1 MVFWPGG
8 EARGSSGDPRAA
20 LGTAPR
26 AAGWSWLSHISPRAV
41 SPFPLLVCLLGD
53 APEPCPLPRYQ
64 FCLLG
69 DAGHP
74 AVWPCSVHPGVHHP
88 RHTHPPLSP
97 AWGCPRT
104 AGSFGEHE
112 ARCLDL
118 SRAPGSLGTCS
129 RRGAR
134 CWKMPR
140 SGLPEAA
147 TRSKSGLSTEL
158 RFPSAPLSQELAIQ
172 EQQQHLGRW
181 KPSGGARLR
190 SAPGALSAQPG
201 CPCSSPRA
209 QRQAWSRALPLTS
222 PARANPACPR
232 GPVPALSPGH
242 LPLVTRK
249 VTASP
254 GVPVAPRRARAGAAW
269 GRQSLAEPLGLRGQ
283 QVGPSSSVRLGWQ
296 PLMSPGTHPF
306 KEQPQI
312 SSCPPLA

>member
-1 MVFWPGG
+1 
-8 EARGSSGDPRAA
+8 
-20 LGTAPR
+20 
-26 AAGWSWLSHISPRAV
+26 
-41 SPFPLLVCLLGD
+41 
-53 APEPCPLPRYQ
+53 
-64 FCLLG
+64 
-69 DAGHP
+69 
-74 AVWPCSVHPGVHHP
+74 
-88 RHTHPPLSP
+88 
-97 AWGCPRT
+97 
-104 AGSFGEHE
+104 
-112 ARCLDL
+112 
-118 SRAPGSLGTCS
+118 
-129 RRGAR
+129 
-134 CWKMPR
+134 MPR
-140 SGLPEAA
+140 SGLPAAA

-232 GPVPALSPGH
+232 GPVPALSLGH

-269 GRQSLAEPLGLRGQ
+269 GRQRLAEPLGLRGQ